1 MKNINFK
8 KYTEFGI
15 ILSMSVLLTACA
27 GTDINI
33 NVKSSASDS
42 SLSGREVINQ
52 VSLLQGLTFGD
63 YNGSVTVSR
72 LKELGDTGIGTFN
85 ALNGEL
91 VMLEGTVYRAAH
103 DGSIEIVA
111 DEETIPFSNVTFFDA
126 DELVNLSSIGSVNTL
141 KAELDK
147 KVSEMGINRFYMI
160 RAEGTY
166 SNMNVRSEL
175 PQTEPYKPLA
185 EVLETDQTFFDY
197 ENIKGTVVG
206 LYCPEYM
213 NDLNAV
219 GWHFHFISDDRK
231 VGGHVL
237 NLAADEIDVSI
248 DRTDNFSM
256 VLPDNEMFNN
266 FDLTIDQSEDIKKVE
281 TGNGTDEETNTAEG
295 GETLLTEDREGFS
308 VQIISD
314 DLFDRMKKGNTY
326 KEDCIV
332 PREDLRYLLVLHKD
346 KEGNT
351 HQGEMVVHKL
361 IAEDVLEIF
370 EELYDAGY
378 PIERMVLPDN
388 YMADDETMMRDNN
401 SSCFNFRF
409 ISHTNKISKH
419 GLGMAV
425 DINTLYNPYHKIVTN
440 EDGTKEEVI
449 EPTTGKPY
457 LDRTKDFDYKIDK
470 DDLCYK
476 LFTEKGFE
484 WGGDWTDRKDY
495 QHFELPTEITEKYSE
510 AYTQ

>member
-1 MKNINFK
+1 M
-8 KYTEFGI
+8 
-15 ILSMSVLLTACA
+15 LLTACGNNNA
-27 GTDINI
+27 DN
-33 NVKSSASDS
+33 NVSDS
-42 SLSGREVINQ
+42 SNGGREVINQ

-63 YNGSVTVSR
+63 YNGSVPVSR
-72 LKELGDTGIGTFN
+72 LKELGDIGIGTFD

-91 VMLEGTVYRAAH
+91 IMLDGTVYRAAH
-103 DGSIEIVA
+103 DGTIEKVS

-126 DELVNLSSIGSVNTL
+126 DETVKLANIDSVNTL
-141 KAELDK
+141 KSELDK
-147 KVSEMGINRFYMI
+147 KVKELGENYFYMI

-166 SNMNVRSEL
+166 SIMKVRSEL
-175 PQTEPYKPLA
+175 NQTKPYKPLA

-213 NDLNAV
+213 EDLNAV

-231 VGGHVL
+231 AGGHVL
-237 NLAADEIDVSI
+237 DLSADEIDVSM

-256 VLPDNEMFNN
+256 VLPDNDMFNN
-266 FDLTIDQSEDIKKVE
+266 FDLTVDQSEDIKKVE
-281 TGNGTDEETNTAEG
+281 TGDGKDEKTSEKTDETG
-295 GETLLTEDREGFS
+295 DEDTPASEAREGFS
-308 VQIISD
+308 IQEISD

-346 KEGNT
+346 KYGNT

-361 IAEDVLEIF
+361 IADDVLEIF
-370 EELYDAGY
+370 EKLYDSGY

-388 YMADDETMMRDNN
+388 YMADDEIMMRDNN
-401 SSCFNFRF
+401 SSSFNFRF
-409 ISHTNKISKH
+409 ISHTDKISKH

-440 EDGTKEEVI
+440 EDGTEEEVI
-449 EPTTGKPY
+449 EPATGKAY
-457 LDRTKDFDYKIDK
+457 LDRTQQFDYKVEK
-470 DDLCYK
+470 DDLCYR

-510 AYTQ
+510 EYSQSSGN